1 MGPPNGRG
9 GALAGT
15 NATPKNAASQ
25 SSIATVPIPPI
36 GTSPAVDRLGRR
48 RPAPRGPTA
57 LKERDLARV
66 LRAVNRSGTGVSRV
80 QVSRDG
86 DIVLILGKD
95 AKDANSLNSLDQWMA
110 DRHADKA

>member
-1 MGPPNGRG
+1 
-9 GALAGT
+9 
-15 NATPKNAASQ
+15 
-25 SSIATVPIPPI
+25 
-36 GTSPAVDRLGRR
+36 
-48 RPAPRGPTA
+48 
-57 LKERDLARV
+57 V